1 MGRDLACK
9 CSAHLVSFCFLT
21 LYSVTHCAGNVHWLL
36 CASQYKA
43 HSTGVYCGGKY
54 VKIPV
59 ISQYVMTFTYVLNYV
74 PQTISS
80 EWYMFSA
87 CPADR
92 YACTQKCD
100 VRVTYKLPSCAATGM
115 KLVSKIQM
123 LQAAE
128 HKAPSL
134 THLLRKS
141 KSRIQRSATGTANT
155 HWSQI
160 FIWKITYPVSNAYF
174 HGYLITSDNIG
185 AIKEY

>member
-1 MGRDLACK
+1 M
-9 CSAHLVSFCFLT
+9 H
-21 LYSVTHCAGNVHWLL
+21 VTYNEWCVL
-36 CASQYKA
+36 QYKA

-59 ISQYVMTFTYVLNYV
+59 IMSWLLHMSLIMCLSNYLIRV
-74 PQTISS
+74 ILV
-80 EWYMFSA
+80 FSLSW
-87 CPADR
+87 R

-100 VRVTYKLPSCAATGM
+100 VRVTYRLPSCAATGM

-141 KSRIQRSATGTANT
+141 KSRIWRSATGTANT
-155 HWSQI
+155 QWSQI
-160 FIWKITYPVSNAYF
+160 LIWKLMYPVSNAYF

>member
-1 MGRDLACK
+1 M
-9 CSAHLVSFCFLT
+9 
-21 LYSVTHCAGNVHWLL
+21 L

-43 HSTGVYCGGKY
+43 HSTGGGKY

-59 ISQYVMTFTYVLNYV
+59 ISQYVMTYICPSLCASNYLIRV
-74 PQTISS
+74 IHV
-80 EWYMFSA
+80 FSLS
-87 CPADR
+87 CR

-100 VRVTYKLPSCAATGM
+100 VRVTYRVPSCAATGM
-115 KLVSKIQM
+115 KLVSTIQM

-141 KSRIQRSATGTANT
+141 KSRIQRSATCTANT

-160 FIWKITYPVSNAYF
+160 FICKHMYPVSNAYF
-174 HGYLITSDNIG
+174 HGYLITSDNTW